1 MNSTYELQ
9 RARGER
15 NAWKKTAG
23 KMYDLIKAGEISDA
37 EAVFEDFAFKFTEE
51 DR

>member
-1 MNSTYELQ
+1 MKDSYELQ
-9 RARGER
+9 CARLQR
-15 NAWKKTAG
+15 NEWKRTAG
-23 KMYDLIKAGEISDA
+23 KMYDLIKAGEIRDA

>member
-1 MNSTYELQ
+1 MNQTYELQ
-9 RARGER
+9 NARAER

-23 KMYDLIKAGEISDA
+23 KMYDLIRAGEIRDA
-37 EAVFEDFAFKFTEE
+37 ETVFEDFAFKFTEE

>member
-1 MNSTYELQ
+1 MNQTYELQ
-9 RARGER
+9 NARAER
-15 NAWKKTAG
+15 NAWKKTAA
-23 KMYDLIKAGEISDA
+23 KMYDLIKAGEIRDA

>member
-1 MNSTYELQ
+1 MSQTYELQ
-9 RARGER
+9 NARAER

-23 KMYDLIKAGEISDA
+23 KMYDLIKAGEIRDA
-37 EAVFEDFAFKFTEE
+37 EAIFEDFAFKFTEE

>member
-1 MNSTYELQ
+1 MNQTHELQ
-9 RARGER
+9 NARAER

-23 KMYDLIKAGEISDA
+23 KMYDLIRAGEIRDA